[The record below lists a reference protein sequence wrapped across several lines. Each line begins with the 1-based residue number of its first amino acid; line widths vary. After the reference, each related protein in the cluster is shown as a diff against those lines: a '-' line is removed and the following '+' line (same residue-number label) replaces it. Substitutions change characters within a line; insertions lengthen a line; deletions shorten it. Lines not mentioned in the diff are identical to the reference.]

1 MKAAEVRRLANGFG
15 VPELAA
21 AAEGITEREEDPAWV
36 DGADVGEKLTHLM
49 LAMRIR
55 ERTDGGEDP
64 KEAFRA
70 ELSSVRAL
78 LANE

>member
-1 MKAAEVRRLANGFG
+1 MRRLALGY
-15 VPELAA
+15 PIAELAA
-21 AAEGITEREEDPAWV
+21 AAEAIAEREEDPHWV
-36 DGADVGEKLTHLM
+36 QGDDVGEKLTHLM
-49 LAMRIR
+49 LAMRVR
-55 ERTDGGEDP
+55 ERTDAGEDP

>member
-1 MKAAEVRRLANGFG
+1 MKAAEVRRLALAHP

-21 AAEGITEREEDPAWV
+21 AAEAITEREEDPDWV
-36 DGADVGEKLTHLM
+36 QGDDVGEKLTHLM
-49 LAMRIR
+49 LAMRVR
-55 ERTDGGEDP
+55 ERVDGGEDP